1 VFKLRFIVL
10 ASILVSCS
18 APKQKTE
25 PVSVQQAAPR
35 TEQIQLYS
43 RFGSAKANSELL
55 AAWRLYRAGKFR
67 QSAKAFEDMIAGGY
81 VHYDVA
87 FGAGL
92 AYMRYYD
99 NEKAL
104 RYFTQAVS
112 LNPSH
117 FEALYLMAEIKKQ
130 NKDFVS
136 ARLFLERILAIVY
149 NEKVICGFTEKDYLS
164 VKYFEKRKKDS
175 LNMLKQL

>member
-1 VFKLRFIVL
+1 MFKLRFIVL

-18 APKQKTE
+18 APKQKSE
-25 PVSVQQAAPR
+25 PAFVQQSPSR
-35 TEQIQLYS
+35 TEQVQSYS

-55 AAWRLYRAGKFR
+55 AAWRLYKAGKFR
-67 QSAKAFEDMIAGGY
+67 QSAKAFEDMIANGY
-81 VHYDVA
+81 VHYDAA

-99 NEKAL
+99 NDKAL
-104 RYFTQAVS
+104 RYFAQAVS

-149 NEKVICGFTEKDYLS
+149 NEKVICGFSEKDYLS

-175 LNMLKQL
+175 LIMLKQM